1 MTTQIKEYSTVE
13 AALAE
18 LEKNY
23 AITNED
29 AIKMYSTP
37 EGIEEGERR
46 RKEIKGYRVSL
57 EKKRKNLGEEARK
70 HLNLVNSE
78 AKPIHVVLV
87 VIESPYIAAKKY
99 VEDEEQRIKDEELEK
114 ETARIEGITEKIGK
128 IKNAIYCSL
137 NTQAIS
143 SVISDIVNINPEDG
157 FDEFSDAATLAK
169 EDVLKQL
176 EGMLLEAEEQEKQA
190 ELVKAEAIKQ
200 EEERKKLEE
209 ARAEIDR
216 YKAEVEAEKQK
227 VADEI
232 LAIEKAKEEEVARIQ
247 FEKDEEE
254 RKRIEEGERIAR
266 EEIEAEQIAYKA
278 AMEKERK
285 EEEAKRIKED
295 RERFNTDAVELMKVK
310 DGFGS
315 MINSLQKLRMSSETE
330 TVDLIDAI
338 VEALNQAKVLIE
350 ASPIYKSQ
358 GW

>member
-1 MTTQIKEYSTVE
+1 MTTQIKEYSKTE

-18 LEKNY
+18 LAEKY
-23 AITNED
+23 SVVPDYKTED
-29 AIKMYSTP
+29 GYK
-37 EGIEEGERR
+37 EGEVG
-46 RKEIKGYRVSL
+46 RKELKGYRVSL
-57 EKKRKNLGEEARK
+57 DKKRKELGEKART

-78 AKPIHVVLV
+78 AKPIHEALV
-87 VIESPYIAAKKY
+87 KLEQPFIDAKKGA
-99 VEDEEQRIKDEELEK
+99 DEAEQRIKDEELAK
-114 ETARIEGITEKIGK
+114 EETRIREIEVKIAF
-128 IKNAIYCSL
+128 IKNSVNCPRTV
-137 NTQAIS
+137 NDIS
-143 SVISDIVNINPEDG
+143 EIISNVNKVDTEDG

-169 EDVLKQL
+169 EDVIKQL

-254 RKRIEEGERIAR
+254 RKKIEEGERIAR

-310 DGFGS
+310 EGFGS